1 MNRHIHMM
9 QNWKQKIRPKVL
21 HSPHIKNTQIPG
33 QIIHIWTFYQ
43 KKKKKTH
50 QIQTKI
56 KPLSMST
63 PISQKHE

>member
-1 MNRHIHMM
+1 MM
-9 QNWKQKIRPKVL
+9 QNWKQKIIPKVL
-21 HSPHIKNTQIPG
+21 HSPHIKNTQIPR
-33 QIIHIWTFYQ
+33 QTIHIWTFCQ
-43 KKKKKTH
+43 KKKN